1 MRRAIDDPCAE
12 FYLASEVDNLIAD
25 KDAEIAR
32 LKERKSPDI
41 DDALALSPAGKAFVD
56 PGFAKK
62 ERMAKKRLG
71 ISENEFV
78 EAVRELYPN
87 ALFHQLD
94 EKDFDDVWIRGIG
107 YWEADRVLYSRSD
120 RNIRMWRN
128 FGGCDRHFKNL
139 NVFKEWLKNAHANNR
154 KFEETSEAAQ

>member
-1 MRRAIDDPCAE
+1 
-12 FYLASEVDNLIAD
+12 
-25 KDAEIAR
+25 
-32 LKERKSPDI
+32 
-41 DDALALSPAGKAFVD
+41 
-56 PGFAKK
+56 
-62 ERMAKKRLG
+62 MAKKCLG
-71 ISENEFV
+71 ISEKEFV

-128 FGGCDRHFKNL
+128 FGGWDRHFKNL
-139 NVFKEWLKNAHANNR
+139 AVFKAWLKNAHANSC
-154 KFEETSEAAQ
+154 KFEEISEVAK